1 MTAYYRTLQNAS
13 DAAIDMAISAG
24 EAQVNL
30 EQIPKT
36 SKAAAFGMKALS
48 FALNMAAQ
56 AAIMLVVNGLIQLSQ
71 VSDEVAQ
78 KAQEL
83 GSSFSDTKTD
93 LENYKTQIEELQA
106 TINDSESSYEDVT
119 TARKNLLSIQDELI
133 EKYGDEKDTINLIT
147 DAINGQTDALN
158 TLTEAQW
165 QATKNE
171 FNESGFLNNVANGI
185 DGYSNNIDRM
195 LGEYEGYSV
204 SIDMS
209 KYGGTLFTEG
219 REEFEKMLQEEFGAI
234 QLGSSQ
240 TFTLSGDVSEVREKL
255 LDIQDILKENSTY
268 KPDDIFS
275 DYLGGLER
283 SADDVIEKYEDFYKQ
298 YVLYEEIFTNDTFT
312 DSYKKINDAYS
323 EYQEALATGDK
334 ENIKKAQ
341 DNFANILAQAT
352 EGVSDESIVDFFN
365 DMYPELQEAVN
376 NWNFNV
382 KFNASLEDDEESIKA
397 KLQNAGEV
405 FGTDENIK
413 NYNPAAATNEQTQTY
428 QAYLALQEIID
439 ETGLSMDQ
447 LINKM
452 LEMDY
457 VSSQIK
463 EDLLNKFAPNYKDA
477 VNGSISDFDIDLNN
491 GVNSIVVADWVEKLT
506 DEETKLALSKEF
518 ENALEERKKQLN
530 GATLAAEDYEKALQ
544 KVKDA
549 QNENKNSVLSKSGM
563 IDKISTELT
572 DGFDILDEI
581 YADVKDGETFDFSK
595 LASDKFTEA
604 FKGLEDEYSEF
615 IETVSS
621 SPNDLNACQGAF
633 NKLTTAFINQSGIL
647 NELSDENASVTAS
660 YLKLMGVENAEI
672 VVEDLLV
679 SKREYLAVTGKKLED
694 ATYEQIDA
702 FIDEKDALEG
712 EGVALDETSQK
723 AVAYWMQK
731 ELISETPFSTLE
743 DISQLDKLCGA
754 LGIAS
759 KAWRNYLYFKQ
770 LASMTDVY
778 GEELTAEYAKKAES
792 FFAEAQ
798 GDIQELLFGSNTF
811 KYSGADKSNKSNKSS
826 DSTDKHL
833 EAYNKALK
841 ELQDKLK
848 QELITERQFYDES
861 EKLLNQY
868 LKDTPAHI
876 EKYKEEIADAE
887 TTLHGDWVNAFEAE
901 KSALEGLYNDGA
913 IPQKE
918 YLARLKQIIE
928 AYYVSGDAVNKYGK
942 FTKEAAEQQRAYND
956 LLNDFRNNAFDGIS
970 LMLDKVISKY
980 EKQQE
985 AAEKAYEA
993 QEKAIDVQ
1001 IEQLDEQ
1008 IDAINK
1014 QIDAVDKVIEAKQ
1027 KEIDKIQEANDE
1039 INKQIQYQKNLAAL
1053 EEAQNNKSVAVL
1065 KGGKVGYDID
1075 HSAVKDAREAVR
1087 QDEEQK
1093 RIDAIEKEIKL
1104 LEERKESYQN
1114 EIELIELQ
1122 KESLEKQQE
1131 AIQKMSEQSNEY
1143 FEKLIDSIEKYQS
1156 RFIDLQSIY
1165 QDAQIIDGMKGF
1177 LESIG
1182 TTPEQILNMSEDA
1195 FNKVKESYMKYVQD
1209 MSQNNESLMDS
1220 LNKTFQLNNIE
1231 GFEDFMKRAVDSVGL
1246 MGEIDLSSTTDG
1258 LGEVSESLGVVGET
1272 ANSAT
1277 ASISTAGIEDEE
1289 SPASLTGA
1297 IGTAYTTASET
1308 LPIVSGMMDGI
1319 ATSANN
1325 AAAAVN
1331 NLASAI
1337 ANVNSMSGSGNI
1349 PGFAKGSERIPKDMN
1364 AWTQEDGAEF
1374 IASPS
1379 RRAVYTPLKEG
1390 DSVFTAEMTKNLW
1403 QWAKLTPNLAMVNQ
1417 GLPSASAISSPVVS
1431 NYDSNHVNNTFE
1443 FNITMPNVTD
1453 SSQAQE
1459 LVNELHSLAT
1469 AKFRFF
1475 NKRR

>member
-1 MTAYYRTLQNAS
+1 MDLPISSEIDFKAISEYNNLLASGTKAS
-13 DAAIDMAISAG
+13 DAMEMALVNVNDATLDLVASYNDAQVPLEQYSLKMKMATAASKAFSVAANMVVTMLVIKGIQLVGTAISNYVNRVEIAIEKME
-24 EAQVNL
+24 EAQNAISDSQARLREISSTISENKDRFL
-30 EQIPKT
+30 ELSEGVGEFSERLHLSEDEYKEYLSISNQLAEISPTLVSGYDEQGNALLHIGENAEETAQKLNDVLET
-36 SKAAAFGMKALS
+36 EKAI
-48 FALNMAAQ
+48 AAQ
-56 AAIMLVVNGLIQLSQ
+56 TLVDNIDSVAEGIHA
-71 VSDEVAQ
+71 EVEHAS
-78 KAQEL
+78 AEL
-83 GSSFSDTKTD
+83 ATLHSE
-93 LENYKTQIEELQA
+93 LENYSTYEGLQTPENLFQDSDENTKILNYGSLRETLGTEQIEQLKNA
-106 TINDSESSYEDVT
+106 ILHSGARVVDDSTFDTMSVFAGDYNIVKKAIENFYAQIGAVERNESSAHINGIKKDIQAQEKSIKELYSKMNTNLSAWTKTLYEYDYLDDSQKDLIDSLIPTLDWETIKNEYGLELSSAEEYEEYIKKHIITPLMSIPDEHKENVNKKFAQLLEFESGDIDIVKFVDDLQNYLDSFGVT
-119 TARKNLLSIQDELI
+119 IDLTPLLGNTTEIKKNYEQITNDAALRFI
-133 EKYGDEKDTINLIT
+133 EKSDKNYARLDDERK
-147 DAINGQTDALN
+147 ALDDF
-158 TLTEAQW
+158 A
-165 QATKNE
+165 
-171 FNESGFLNNVANGI
+171 
-185 DGYSNNIDRM
+185 
-195 LGEYEGYSV
+195 
-204 SIDMS
+204 
-209 KYGGTLFTEG
+209 
-219 REEFEKMLQEEFGAI
+219 
-234 QLGSSQ
+234 
-240 TFTLSGDVSEVREKL
+240 
-255 LDIQDILKENSTY
+255 KENSIDTQ
-268 KPDDIFS
+268 K
-275 DYLGGLER
+275 
-283 SADDVIEKYEDFYKQ
+283 
-298 YVLYEEIFTNDTFT
+298 EIAF
-312 DSYKKINDAYS
+312 
-323 EYQEALATGDK
+323 
-334 ENIKKAQ
+334 
-341 DNFANILAQAT
+341 
-352 EGVSDESIVDFFN
+352 
-365 DMYPELQEAVN
+365 
-376 NWNFNV
+376 WN
-382 KFNASLEDDEESIKA
+382 KCLEESNTREEAMQK
-397 KLQNAGEV
+397 
-405 FGTDENIK
+405 
-413 NYNPAAATNEQTQTY
+413 
-428 QAYLALQEIID
+428 YLN
-439 ETGLSMDQ
+439 TG
-447 LINKM
+447 I
-452 LEMDY
+452 
-457 VSSQIK
+457 
-463 EDLLNKFAPNYKDA
+463 ED
-477 VNGSISDFDIDLNN
+477 
-491 GVNSIVVADWVEKLT
+491 
-506 DEETKLALSKEF
+506 
-518 ENALEERKKQLN
+518 
-530 GATLAAEDYEKALQ
+530 
-544 KVKDA
+544 
-549 QNENKNSVLSKSGM
+549 KNSVLSKSGM

-581 YADVKDGETFDFSK
+581 YADVKDGKTFDFSK
-595 LASDKFTEA
+595 LASDKFKDA
-604 FKGLEDEYSEF
+604 FKDLEDEYTEF
-615 IETVSS
+615 IETVSA
-621 SPNDLNACQGAF
+621 SPNDLNACQNAF

-672 VVEDLLV
+672 VVEDLLA
-679 SKREYLAVTGKKLED
+679 SKREYLAVTGKKLEN

-712 EGVALDETSQK
+712 EGIALDETSQK

-731 ELISETPFSTLE
+731 ELISETPFSTLK

-861 EKLLNQY
+861 EKLLNAY

-918 YLARLKQIIE
+918 YLARLKQIID
-928 AYYVSGDAVNKYGK
+928 AYYVSGEAVSKYGN
-942 FTKEAAEQQRAYND
+942 FTKEAAEQQREFND
-956 LLNDFRNNAFDGIS
+956 LYDDFVNNAFDGFT

-980 EKQQE
+980 EEQRD

-1027 KEIDKIQEANDE
+1027 KEIDKIQEVNDE
-1039 INKQIQYQKNLAAL
+1039 INKQIQYQKNLMAL

-1075 HSAVKDAREAVR
+1075 HSAVKDAKEAVR

-1104 LEERKESYQN
+1104 LEERKQSYEN

-1156 RFIDLQSIY
+1156 RFEDLQSVY

-1246 MGEIDLSSTTDG
+1246 MGEIDLSSTTEG
-1258 LGEVSESLGVVGET
+1258 LAGVSEGLGVVGEA
-1272 ANSAT
+1272 ANTAT
-1277 ASISTAGIEDEE
+1277 ASISTAG
-1289 SPASLTGA
+1289 T
-1297 IGTAYTTASET
+1297 
-1308 LPIVSGMMDGI
+1308 
-1319 ATSANN
+1319 
-1325 AAAAVN
+1325 
-1331 NLASAI
+1331 
-1337 ANVNSMSGSGNI
+1337 
-1349 PGFAKGSERIPKDMN
+1349 
-1364 AWTQEDGAEF
+1364 
-1374 IASPS
+1374 
-1379 RRAVYTPLKEG
+1379 
-1390 DSVFTAEMTKNLW
+1390 
-1403 QWAKLTPNLAMVNQ
+1403 
-1417 GLPSASAISSPVVS
+1417 
-1431 NYDSNHVNNTFE
+1431 
-1443 FNITMPNVTD
+1443 
-1453 SSQAQE
+1453 
-1459 LVNELHSLAT
+1459 
-1469 AKFRFF
+1469 
-1475 NKRR
+1475 